1 MKGLPGYLIACH
13 TSRRSTND
21 QALSINPIPIPSFLL
36 KMRGQNLDQE
46 GFSCTATSVE
56 MKEDLGIYIVLEMA
70 DKRVVDHPLLR
81 VQRILSLKW

>member
-1 MKGLPGYLIACH
+1 MKGLPRYLIACY

-21 QALSINPIPIPSFLL
+21 RALSINTIPMPSFLL

-46 GFSCTATSVE
+46 GFSCTTTSVE

-70 DKRVVDHPLLR
+70 DKCIVDHPLLR
-81 VQRILSLKW
+81 VQRIPSLKW